1 MQSLSCVETFK
12 NLYEHKEKSGKN
24 HFHVNGFALRLT
36 LKQRLEAYCF
46 AYSVTRILV
55 AREIVCYTAVFI
67 VVTQRS
73 SPGGGLRD
81 DSKNGCVADYQRNRM
96 CVFRF

>member
-1 MQSLSCVETFK
+1 MSIKK
-12 NLYEHKEKSGKN
+12 NPGQKR
-24 HFHVNGFALRLT
+24 FRVNGFVLSLT

-46 AYSVTRILV
+46 AYSLTRILV
-55 AREIVCYTAVFI
+55 AREIVCYTAVSR

-73 SPGGGLRD
+73 SPGEGLRD

-96 CVFRF
+96 CFFRF